1 MLRWDPASLGLG
13 AACALPAVAFSLF
26 LFLGPWRPQG
36 GDLLSSE
43 LRAAVLEPD
52 GGQGEEPPPPFPASL
67 FPEHVRGACN
77 DLRRQYTLSN
87 PGLAMGPVGEL
98 AVILVGDLAGES
110 LRAVGLSFGRGWLQ
124 DRLLEGGADPQLAQD
139 WAPWL
144 VFAGVLGVGLGLDF
158 AARPRG
164 LGDGEGTGA
173 ASDAAVLEGAQV
185 MKVERNKITGKLVPV
200 PMTMSEL
207 SEEARAQLEGRV
219 KRRRVAFL
227 LEKARGKLET
237 MACTGAFFLSG
248 GNLLAPYAASV
259 FDQAVFSCLQRVT
272 QKGIEGEME
281 RELQKLQRESLA
293 AQSRAKEE
301 EGEAAAGVGAGPAE
315 GEGVGAGAG
324 AGAGEGEGP
333 GPGPDP

>member
-1 MLRWDPASLGLG
+1 MAVAAGAALGLSPVRMLRWDPASLGLG

-124 DRLLEGGADPQLAQD
+124 DRLLEGGADVRTLRRGALAALRVGD
-139 WAPWL
+139 FSAARGL
-144 VFAGVLGVGLGLDF
+144 VAAARRRLGVGPGQTGEDRLLETLCELCGPLDR
-158 AARPRG
+158 ALPGRESPPVATSGVGRVRS
-164 LGDGEGTGA
+164 LLRYLADDSDGEEEA
-173 ASDAAVLEGAQV
+173 DAAC
-185 MKVERNKITGKLVPV
+185 
-200 PMTMSEL
+200 
-207 SEEARAQLEGRV
+207 EASTDFGTALQGLT
-219 KRRRVAFL
+219 AL
-227 LEKARGKLET
+227 LNESACGIQADPGCGSGDQNSAWNGHRGIC
-237 MACTGAFFLSG
+237 ADR
-248 GNLLAPYAASV
+248 SV
-259 FDQAVFSCLQRVT
+259 CRSDHAYNRHRSRISAGSCQP
-272 QKGIEGEME
+272 
-281 RELQKLQRESLA
+281 REQNVS
-293 AQSRAKEE
+293 
-301 EGEAAAGVGAGPAE
+301 
-315 GEGVGAGAG
+315 
-324 AGAGEGEGP
+324 AGESAP
-333 GPGPDP
+333 NHP